1 MKNEQKSKQLEMAL
15 TEHKTMIIDTG
26 DNQKFRL
33 TWDESINDYRGAS
46 LQTNMQIGIWSLEFL
61 FDIANGKEK
70 GLSLEVAYE

>member
-15 TEHKTMIIDTG
+15 TEHKAMIINTG

-33 TWDESINDYRGAS
+33 TWDESINDYRGTS

>member
-33 TWDESINDYRGAS
+33 TWDESINDYRGTS